1 MRGRP
6 GLLAGMLLAVMTAAC
21 AAGVRSD
28 IDRTT
33 IACARGPVD
42 NREAA
47 CTELIERVRRAMADG
62 DLARITGTD
71 LLAAAYHARANLAVL
86 RGDDGAAIADYDEAV
101 RIDRYDAAAYF
112 NRGLAL
118 ARLGRLEL
126 AIADYDAAIGVD
138 DRHAPSWA
146 NRGLAWARQGDVDRA
161 ISDYDAA
168 LRLGPNHAATLSNRG
183 TAWTHKRDYRRALA
197 DYEAALRLDAGNP
210 VRENAVAWLLA
221 TAPDTALRDG
231 ARAVVLAESAVNRGP
246 DVANHVDTLAAAY
259 AEAGRYTAA
268 AGTQQRAI
276 ELLRGAHAD
285 AAALVAFASRL
296 TLYREGRPYR
306 LP

>member
-6 GLLAGMLLAVMTAAC
+6 GLLAAMLLAAMTAAC

-33 IACARGPVD
+33 VACARGPAD
-42 NREAA
+42 GRDAA
-47 CTELIERVRRAMADG
+47 CTELIDRVRRAMADG
-62 DLARITGTD
+62 DMARITGYE

-86 RGDDGAAIADYDEAV
+86 RGDDVAAIADYDQAV
-101 RIDRYDAAAYF
+101 GIDRYDAAAYF
-112 NRGLAL
+112 NRGLAR
-118 ARLGRLEL
+118 ARLGRLEE

-146 NRGLAWARQGDVDRA
+146 HRGLAWAHKGDLDRA
-161 ISDYDAA
+161 IGDYDAA
-168 LRLGPNHAATLSNRG
+168 LGLDPNHVATLNNRG
-183 TAWTHKRDYRRALA
+183 TAWTHKRDFARALA
-197 DYEAALRLDAGNP
+197 DYQAALRLDPGNP

-221 TAPDTALRDG
+221 TAPDGALRDG
-231 ARAVVLAESAVNRGP
+231 ARAIALAESAVNRGP

-276 ELLRGAHAD
+276 ALQRAANAD
-285 AAALVAFASRL
+285 GPTLAAFAARL
-296 TLYREGRPYR
+296 TLYRAGQPYR